1 MSLIAYWRDGVRLA
15 SHGELWRYA
24 KKVAEE
30 LGEWVHDAWAHANAM
45 HVNTYEGWASGE
57 QVAAALN
64 RVRRLVEAVAGRML
78 GAGSL

>member
-1 MSLIAYWRDGVRLA
+1 M
-15 SHGELWRYA
+15 
-24 KKVAEE
+24 AEE

-45 HVNTYEGWASGE
+45 HVNFSEGWVSGE

-64 RVRRLVEAVAGRML
+64 GVRRLVEAVAGRVL